1 MEPTP
6 LAEFGTLD
14 MTEATGYLKTLQLEA
29 NQGRCSNCGQPG
41 HRASSCAEPRAPRC
55 LLCRTVGHLKQNC
68 EFATCQKCNK
78 TGHTVAVYDMP
89 DLRPCANCGKVGHS
103 KKDCTERRRI
113 KLKWS
118 VPSVARKEN
127 WKATYPALDDVA
139 QEDEAAATEEEVNA
153 VPDAWARVTAVG
165 ANDVDAKQLAKEIAE
180 EEENP
185 AEPAVEDGA
194 ANTSSTTEAVPC
206 SLPSAIMA
214 YSQISPRGLSQQG
227 GQILTK
233 GEEVDVWLRS

>member
-1 MEPTP
+1 M
-6 LAEFGTLD
+6 
-14 MTEATGYLKTLQLEA
+14 
-29 NQGRCSNCGQPG
+29 N
-41 HRASSCAEPRAPRC
+41 
-55 LLCRTVGHLKQNC
+55 
-68 EFATCQKCNK
+68 FATCQKCNK
-78 TGHTVAVYDMP
+78 IGNTVVVCDMP
-89 DLRPCANCGKVGHS
+89 ELRPCANCGKVGHP

-127 WKATYPALDDVA
+127 WKATYPALDDVE

-153 VPDAWARVTAVG
+153 VPDAWAKVTAVG

-194 ANTSSTTEAVPC
+194 ANTSSAT
-206 SLPSAIMA
+206 LPSAIA
-214 YSQISPRGLSQQG
+214 TYLQIGPRGLPQQG
-227 GQILTK
+227 GQLLTR